1 MRLTKNIEEAR
12 TLLAH
17 AVDELEKQDA
27 KIQALE
33 DDAPQE
39 DVDFQRGLFEKFAE
53 NVEKRREA
61 VERLIAIER
70 ARTTI
75 PPSEDEPAPDDE
87 GGGDNGKRTRISGIK
102 EPLTYRA
109 DNNDQVSYFADLYAA
124 KKGDWL
130 ARERLERHGR
140 EVIASGRQV
149 EKRDVST
156 ADPGAGVFVPPM
168 YLDEMWAELPRE
180 GRPTADALPKIP
192 LPDVGMTLTVP
203 RITTGTTTAI
213 QATEAS
219 AASETDIDGTLLSVG
234 VRTIAG
240 QNDVSIQALERTLPG
255 MDFLIFQDLR
265 ADYDEQ
271 LDTQVLQGTGSSG
284 QHLGLDAVS
293 GINTVTYTDGTPTAA
308 ELVPKIY
315 NAIERVASVRFRR
328 ADTIIVHPRRAAWL
342 ASNLSSTFP
351 LFQLGTLMQAAGS
364 QQAGFVDNFAGLRVI
379 IDANIST
386 EIGASTDEDQ
396 IFVIRAADLFLAEG
410 PLRLRVFD
418 DVLSGTLQVRLQVV
432 AYSAFV
438 SGRQPGAISRIR
450 GTGLKA
456 PTF

>member
-1 MRLTKNIEEAR
+1 MKLTNQVEEAR
-12 TLLAH
+12 SLLEESIERM
-17 AVDELEKQDA
+17 DDQDA
-27 KIQALE
+27 KIQALP
-33 DDAPQE
+33 DDTPE
-39 DVDFQRGLFEKFAE
+39 EEVSFQRALFEKFE
-53 NVEKRREA
+53 QDVQRRTET
-61 VERLIAIER
+61 VERLIAITR
-70 ARTTI
+70 ARQAV
-75 PPSEDEPAPDDE
+75 PPIVEDDD
-87 GGGDNGKRTRISGIK
+87 GGDGDEAKAARRKLLSVK
-102 EPLTYRA
+102 EPLTYRS
-109 DNNDQVSYFADLYAA
+109 DNNDTLSYFGDLYAA
-124 KKGDWL
+124 RKGDWI
-130 ARERLERHGR
+130 ARERLERHGK
-140 EVIASGRQV
+140 EMLAAGRKV
-149 EKRDVST
+149 ETRDVTT

-168 YLDEMWAELPRE
+168 YLDELWADLPRE
-180 GRPTADALPKIP
+180 GRPTADALPKIA
-192 LPDVGMTLTVP
+192 LPPVGMTLTVP

-213 QATEAS
+213 QAAEAN

-240 QNDVSIQALERTLPG
+240 QNDVSLQALERTMPG

-271 LDTQVLQGTGSSG
+271 LDTQVLQGSGSSG
-284 QHLGLDAVS
+284 QHTGIDTVS
-293 GINTVTYTDGTPTAA
+293 SINTVTYTDATPTAA

-315 NAIERVASVRFRR
+315 DAIQQVTANRFRR
-328 ADTIIVHPRRAAWL
+328 ADTIVLHPRRAAWL

-364 QQAGFVDNFAGLRVI
+364 QQAGFVDNFAGLRVV
-379 IDANIST
+379 IDANITT

-396 IFVIRAADLFLAEG
+396 ILVFRAADLFLAEG

-438 SGRQPGAISRIR
+438 SGRQPKAISRIR